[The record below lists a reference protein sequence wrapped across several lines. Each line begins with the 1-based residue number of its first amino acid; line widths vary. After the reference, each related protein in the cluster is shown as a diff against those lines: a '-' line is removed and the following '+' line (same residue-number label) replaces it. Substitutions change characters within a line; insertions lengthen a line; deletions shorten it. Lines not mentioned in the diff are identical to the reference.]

1 MWCPSWVLE
10 RTTQAWKLE
19 GENLGMSGLTRE
31 RVERWGKSELEPLQE
46 LMEVW
51 TGDKEEREEGP
62 E

>member
-1 MWCPSWVLE
+1 MKGE
-10 RTTQAWKLE
+10 KLGNEWAHQGE
-19 GENLGMSGLTRE
+19 G
-31 RVERWGKSELEPLQE
+31 GKAPTGGNQELETLQE